1 MAVVYGMPSAVMSKE
16 ISEKESERELQQAND
31 LGEDGLQSLQNKLD
45 GAMSKNE
52 ESIPNETLTSLPI
65 PDVANVSSIPLFTAH
80 LSPSSD
86 SLDLDVVKESIRDVS
101 TEDYEA
107 IIERLRI
114 DSTLTSVPFHADLT
128 HIDSAF
134 VFAAVGIDTTS
145 LTKEQRL
152 YLPILQE
159 ILFKLPATLEDGIKL
174 SKEEFVN
181 SLQDE
186 TVSYSSGIGLLGGS
200 ISQMCYVSAQVEND
214 DNGLGLGKALK
225 WIRRALYL
233 TNITTESVQ
242 SAVQRLV
249 SDIPQSVRSGGAV
262 LGTVASELKYDPEM
276 ANVLACNFLRQKP
289 FLSKIV
295 EGMES
300 EDGSI
305 LHGVVTELEGIRK
318 TLFQTTNM
326 HAFVAA
332 NLRGS
337 NMIDTLVAS
346 LSREGVENVNAVGR
360 RIENVS
366 LSAVVRPIG
375 ANVSGG
381 EGAVCS
387 LSAIESGFLSI
398 SAPGLQPYDANR
410 ASLLLAIEYLTTLEG
425 PFWVK
430 LRGAGLTYSYSI
442 SDSTD
447 SQLLTF
453 SLYKCGDI
461 PAAFGTASKIIAEF
475 ASGNENVSI
484 VGIENAK
491 ASLAYQ
497 IISGRSSKL
506 SAATGSFV
514 RTFKGEKMDY
524 DKYLLACIAK
534 VTSADIMAAIVTHLV
549 PIFDPRSKLVVACPT
564 SKLDAVHD
572 YFTKKGW
579 SNLKRVPEEDLF
591 TAFVS
596 DV

>member
-16 ISEKESERELQQAND
+16 ISEKESERESQQAKD

-45 GAMSKNE
+45 GAMSQNE
-52 ESIPNETLTSLPI
+52 QPIPNETLTSLPI

-86 SLDLDVVKESIRDVS
+86 SLNLDVVKESIRDVS

-107 IIERLRI
+107 IIAGLKK
-114 DSTLTSVPFHADLT
+114 DSKLTSVPFHADLT

-134 VFAAVGIDTTS
+134 VFTAVGIDTTS

-159 ILFKLPATLEDGIKL
+159 ILFKLPATLEDGTKL

-214 DNGLGLGKALK
+214 DNGLGLVKALK

-305 LHGVVTELEGIRK
+305 LHGVVAELERIRN

-366 LSAVVRPIG
+366 LSAVLRPIG
-375 ANVSGG
+375 ASVSGG
-381 EGAVCS
+381 AVCA

-398 SAPGLQPYDANR
+398 SAPGLKPYDANR

-461 PAAFGTASKIIAEF
+461 PAAFETASKIITEF
-475 ASGNENVSI
+475 ASGNENVST

-524 DKYLLACIAK
+524 DKYLLACVAN
-534 VTSADIMAAIVTHLV
+534 VTSSDIMAAIVTHLV
-549 PIFDPRSKLVVACPT
+549 PIFEPKSKLVVTCPT

-572 YFTKKGW
+572 YFTTKGW
-579 SNLKRVPEEDLF
+579 SNLKKVPEEDLF

-596 DV
+596 DI

>member
-16 ISEKESERELQQAND
+16 ISEKESERESQQAKD

-45 GAMSKNE
+45 GAMSQNE
-52 ESIPNETLTSLPI
+52 QPIPNETLTSLPI

-86 SLDLDVVKESIRDVS
+86 SLNLDVVKESIRDVS

-107 IIERLRI
+107 IIAGLKK
-114 DSTLTSVPFHADLT
+114 DSKLTSVPFHADLT

-159 ILFKLPATLEDGIKL
+159 ILFKLPATLEDGTKL

-214 DNGLGLGKALK
+214 DNGLGLVKALK

-305 LHGVVTELEGIRK
+305 LHGVVAELERIRN

-366 LSAVVRPIG
+366 LSAVLRPIG
-375 ANVSGG
+375 ASVSGG
-381 EGAVCS
+381 AVCA

-398 SAPGLQPYDANR
+398 SAPGLKPYDANR

-461 PAAFGTASKIIAEF
+461 PAAFETASKIITEF
-475 ASGNENVSI
+475 ASGNENVST

-524 DKYLLACIAK
+524 DKYLLACVAN
-534 VTSADIMAAIVTHLV
+534 VTSSDIMAAIVTHLV
-549 PIFDPRSKLVVACPT
+549 PIFEPKSKLVVTCPT

-572 YFTKKGW
+572 YFTTKGW
-579 SNLKRVPEEDLF
+579 SNLKKVPEEDLF

-596 DV
+596 DI

>member
-159 ILFKLPATLEDGIKL
+159 ILFKLPATLEDGRL

-524 DKYLLACIAK
+524 DKYLLACVAK

>member
-16 ISEKESERELQQAND
+16 ISEKESERESQQAKD

-45 GAMSKNE
+45 GAMSQNE
-52 ESIPNETLTSLPI
+52 QPIPNETLTSLPI

-86 SLDLDVVKESIRDVS
+86 SLNLDVVKESIRDVS

-107 IIERLRI
+107 IIAGLKK
-114 DSTLTSVPFHADLT
+114 DSKLTSVPFHADLT

-159 ILFKLPATLEDGIKL
+159 ILFKLPATLEDGSKL

-214 DNGLGLGKALK
+214 ENGLGLSKALK

-305 LHGVVTELEGIRK
+305 LHGVVAELERIRN

-366 LSAVVRPIG
+366 LSAVLRPIG
-375 ANVSGG
+375 ASVSGG
-381 EGAVCS
+381 AVCA

-398 SAPGLQPYDANR
+398 SAPGLKPYDANR

-461 PAAFGTASKIIAEF
+461 PAAFETASKIITEF
-475 ASGNENVSI
+475 ASGNENVST

-524 DKYLLACIAK
+524 DKYLLACVAN
-534 VTSADIMAAIVTHLV
+534 VTSSDIMAAIVTHLV
-549 PIFDPRSKLVVACPT
+549 PIFEPKSKLVVTCPT

-572 YFTKKGW
+572 YFTTKGW
-579 SNLKRVPEEDLF
+579 SNLKKVPEEDLF

-596 DV
+596 DI